1 MAQTTTDLA
10 QRVRTDQLDDDRSAH
25 EIRRDIAATRESIS
39 ATVER
44 LNDHVE
50 TALDWRTYVAEYP
63 LVALGAAGG
72 LGLLLSRVFSRPP
85 TVTDRILDAVTDG
98 LDFLPLKRRAVA
110 GAVKTAATAMVT
122 RAVANYVIEKLGGE
136 AARTL
141 GRSQQNQELSPE
153 SLALDKLV

>member
-10 QRVRTDQLDDDRSAH
+10 QRVRIDQLEDDRSAQ

-50 TALDWRTYVAEYP
+50 TALDWRTYVADYP
-63 LVALGAAGG
+63 FVALGAAAG
-72 LGLLLSRVFSRPP
+72 LGFLVSRVFSNPP
-85 TVTDRILDAVTDG
+85 TATDRIIDAMKDG
-98 LDFLPLKRRAVA
+98 LDLLPARRGGVGA
-110 GAVKTAATAMVT
+110 AVKAAATAMVT
-122 RAVANYVIEKLGGE
+122 KAIADYTIEKLGGQ
-136 AARTL
+136 ASGTL
-141 GRSQQNQELSPE
+141 SRSRRNQELSAE